1 MLSVEQEDNTGR
13 LRVEAGGD
21 MEDDLVDE
29 LRDLLVALGRLLVEL
44 VDGTALLDG
53 VEESLGRGHGS

>member
-1 MLSVEQEDNTGR
+1 MLSVEQEDNAGR

-21 MEDDLVDE
+21 MKDDLVDE